1 MQNILIIGCGSIGA
15 RHAHNARALGLDV
28 MLCDPDVVRA
38 EALAAQVGAKVVFSN
53 LSDALAQS
61 TPDAALVATPS
72 GLHVEAA
79 LLLARQGTP
88 MLMEKPLATSLTGLD
103 ELLKAIEEKK
113 VVTMMAQSYR
123 FHEGMRALKS
133 MLGAG
138 AVGTV
143 VSAQYVSKEYLPHW
157 HLGRDYRQEYA
168 AQKKLGGGA
177 MFTSMSH
184 TLDFIEWLFGSVADM
199 EGRKERLGDLE
210 MDADDTAEVCGTTV
224 EGVQFT
230 AHNDYVSKLPMHTLH
245 VVGERGEVL
254 LDLHANLLNKK
265 PYAFEQ
271 NKRYVDELAYFIELV
286 RRGKSDTTLDVEQG
300 AHIVALLCSSIQDL
314 TN

>member
-1 MQNILIIGCGSIGA
+1 M
-15 RHAHNARALGLDV
+15 
-28 MLCDPDVVRA
+28 CDTDVVRA
-38 EALAAQVGAKVVFSN
+38 EALAAQVGARSVFSN

-61 TPDAALVATPS
+61 TPDAAIVATPS

-88 MLMEKPLATSLTGLD
+88 ILMEKPLATSLMGLN

-133 MLGAG
+133 LLDAG
-138 AVGTV
+138 VVGRV
-143 VSAQYVSKEYLPHW
+143 VSVEYISKEYLPYW
-157 HLGRDYRQEYA
+157 HPGRDYRQEYA

-184 TLDFIEWLFGSVADM
+184 TLDFIEWLFGPVVDM
-199 EGRKERLGDLE
+199 EGRKERLGDLD
-210 MDADDTAEVCGTTV
+210 MDADDTVDVSGTTV
-224 EGVQFT
+224 RGVRFA
-230 AHNDYVSKLPMHTLH
+230 AHNDYISKTPIHTLR
-245 VVGERGEVL
+245 VVGERGEML
-254 LDLHANLLNKK
+254 LDLHTNMLNQK
-265 PYAFEQ
+265 PYSFEP
-271 NKRYVDELAYFIELV
+271 NKRYLDELAYFVELV
-286 RRGKSDTTLDVEQG
+286 RSGKSDSTLDIAQG
-300 AHIVALLCSSIQDL
+300 AHIVALLCSNRIRDL